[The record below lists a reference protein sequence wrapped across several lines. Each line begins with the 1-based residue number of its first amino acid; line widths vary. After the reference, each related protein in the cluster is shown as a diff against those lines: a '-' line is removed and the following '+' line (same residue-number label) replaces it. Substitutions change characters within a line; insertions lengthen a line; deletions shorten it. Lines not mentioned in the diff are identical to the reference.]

1 MCLSICII
9 QIVTRWTGAGYPAVM
24 GTGIVSVA
32 FAADGHD
39 LISRGLL
46 AVAAILY
53 VALVRHFRATPAAV
67 AATGVL
73 GARATQLGWDSVAL
87 VLLGLA
93 VAIWVLQLRDAR
105 ELLRLVTGSS
115 FMPAVATESIAVL
128 AALQHR
134 PALVA
139 ASLVPWALGL
149 LLYARAASRFEL
161 RQLAHGGGDHW
172 IAGGALAIS
181 TLATAWIARDSHA
194 LHSTFAPAAL
204 VLWAVA
210 MAWLVVL
217 VVAEIRNP
225 RLRHDV
231 RRWSTVFPVGM
242 YAACSFATARAAGVH
257 AIGDF
262 ASGWAWVALGTW
274 LVVAARQSGPRPAR
288 STQ

>member
-1 MCLSICII
+1 MHHP
-9 QIVTRWTGAGYPAVM
+9 IVRRWTAAGYPAVM

-32 FAADGHD
+32 ISVDGHE
-39 LISRGLL
+39 LISRVLFAAA
-46 AVAAILY
+46 AVLY
-53 VALVRHFRATPAAV
+53 VALARHFRATPAAV
-67 AATGVL
+67 AATAVL
-73 GARATQLGWDSVAL
+73 GARATLLGWDTVAL
-87 VLLGLA
+87 VLLGVA

-105 ELLRLVTGSS
+105 EVLQLVTGSS

-149 LLYARAASRFEL
+149 ALYVRAAARFEL
-161 RQLAHGGGDHW
+161 RQLAHGDGDQW

-181 TLATAWIARDSHA
+181 TLATAWIARDSQTLHA
-194 LHSTFAPAAL
+194 TFGAAAL
-204 VLWAVA
+204 VLWAIA
-210 MAWLVVL
+210 MAWLVAL

-242 YAACSFATARAAGVH
+242 YAACSFATAHAESVH

-262 ASGWAWVALGTW
+262 ARGWAWVALATW
-274 LVVAARQSGPRPAR
+274 LVVAARQSARSAR

>member
-1 MCLSICII
+1 MGSSICII
-9 QIVTRWTGAGYPAVM
+9 QSMGRWTDAGYPAVM

-32 FAADGHD
+32 FAADGHE
-39 LISRGLL
+39 LIARVLL

-53 VALVRHFRATPAAV
+53 VALVPHFRATPAAV
-67 AATGVL
+67 AATAVL
-73 GARATQLGWDSVAL
+73 GARATQLGWDTVAL

-105 ELLRLVTGSS
+105 EVLRLVTGSS

-128 AALQHR
+128 AAVQHR

-149 LLYARAASRFEL
+149 ALYVRAATRFEL
-161 RQLAHGGGDHW
+161 RQLANGDGDQW

-181 TLATAWIARDSHA
+181 ALATAWIARDSHA
-194 LHSTFAPAAL
+194 LHPVFMPAAL
-204 VLWAVA
+204 VLWAIA

-217 VVAEIRNP
+217 VAAEIHSP
-225 RLRHDV
+225 RLRHDA

-242 YAACSFATARAAGVH
+242 YAACSFATARTAGVH

-262 ASGWAWVALGTW
+262 AHGWVWVALATW
-274 LVVAARQSGPRPAR
+274 LVVAARQSGA
-288 STQ
+288 SA